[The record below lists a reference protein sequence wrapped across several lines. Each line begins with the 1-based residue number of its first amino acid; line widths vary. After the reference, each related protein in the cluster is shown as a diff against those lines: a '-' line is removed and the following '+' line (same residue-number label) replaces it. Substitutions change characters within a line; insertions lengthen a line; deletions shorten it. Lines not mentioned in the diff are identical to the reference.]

1 MFSSVAQSCPTLR
14 PHELQHARPPCPML
28 KYFQVLRDK
37 VEMFSG
43 EDKIRKEISSRENI
57 LSTKLNLFNFN
68 SFLIFV
74 ICDVGVAP

>member
-1 MFSSVAQSCPTLR
+1 
-14 PHELQHARPPCPML
+14 ML

-37 VEMFSG
+37 IEMFSG

-57 LSTKLNLFNFN
+57 PSTKLNLFNFN
-68 SFLIFV
+68 SFLIIV